1 MPLVGTCLANEG
13 YACDRVPIVNMV
25 FCGSAPEIPDK
36 IHLTLFFFEL
46 AFPIMQTDPPLH
58 TCPTDAL
65 SLHIPAA
72 SGGLPLITQADYYF
86 LVVAATRQRQQIK
99 SATQFALKTQNNYQG
114 GAAAF
119 RDLSV
124 DGIDILVV
132 ALQEIEMGTAS
143 VAVGAVKEVM
153 GKKVA
158 EQGNHNARWWGDEM
172 SACLGQGCPLSGSG
186 THRHSWERVAMR
198 QMSGLLLCVYSR
210 RAMCSNVANTATGV
224 VACGVGGFGGNKGA
238 VAVSFSLFGQRV
250 LVMNSHFAAH
260 QVRPPR
266 PIAGPIP
273 RGYA

>member
-1 MPLVGTCLANEG
+1 M
-13 YACDRVPIVNMV
+13 
-25 FCGSAPEIPDK
+25 
-36 IHLTLFFFEL
+36 
-46 AFPIMQTDPPLH
+46 
-58 TCPTDAL
+58 
-65 SLHIPAA
+65 
-72 SGGLPLITQADYYF
+72 
-86 LVVAATRQRQQIK
+86 
-99 SATQFALKTQNNYQG
+99 
-114 GAAAF
+114 AAAC
-119 RDLSV
+119 RDLSA

-260 QVRPPR
+260 QVRPR
-266 PIAGPIP
+266 QPIARGVPERTCLIIQPSMSSHVPSSRTLTRARLLCVALACWGTGPP
-273 RGYA
+273 RAVVPVWAHRLVCSAQRLHA